1 LNKGISQYSYTD
13 YANGNGKKVSLSFQ
27 VLACGTR
34 FNRAFAVSQSKYQ
47 GSSAFGSRRVAGS
60 DNFSGFKSSTSVVAV
75 MYVSAYDSARRW
87 CSPRGEFFLSRNY
100 GEREF
105 GNKVFGSKPSHVDG
119 LEWVMDFDSETVVNN
134 FGLNH
139 DHPHDR
145 ANCKGVYNRDDSS
158 MIIANGKVRK
168 SGEKSNK
175 CDYCQIDPITS
186 GSIDVRVSHVGQ
198 TIADCIKVSPFSATK
213 EGN

>member
-13 YANGNGKKVSLSFQ
+13 CANGNGKKVNLSFQ
-27 VLACGTR
+27 VFACGTR

-47 GSSAFGSRRVAGS
+47 SSSAFGSRRVAGS
-60 DNFSGFKSSTSVVAV
+60 DNLSGFKSSSSVVTV
-75 MYVSAYDSARRW
+75 MNVSAYDSARRW

-139 DHPHDR
+139 DHPHDCT
-145 ANCKGVYNRDDSS
+145 NCKGVYTRDDSS
-158 MIIANGKVRK
+158 MRVANGKVRK
-168 SGEKSNK
+168 SSEQTNK
-175 CDYCQIDPITS
+175 GYYRQIDPITS
-186 GSIDVRVSHVGQ
+186 GSIDVSVSHVGQ